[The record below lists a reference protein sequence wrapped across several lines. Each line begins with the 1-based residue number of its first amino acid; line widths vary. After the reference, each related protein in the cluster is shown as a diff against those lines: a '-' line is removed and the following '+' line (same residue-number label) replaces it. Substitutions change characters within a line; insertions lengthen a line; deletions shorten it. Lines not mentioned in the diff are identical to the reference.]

1 MTARLIELTYRDLKA
16 EAASRAAVTS
26 QVVRAT
32 QLEELM
38 SKQMKA
44 IIIGVAIMLACVVGA
59 SAQNVAAIFGNAFDD
74 TPLPPH
80 PCGSVGLKGSVQIT
94 TLTNRVLALY
104 TCTDDRV
111 IARQF
116 VQPVVEQRID
126 DGPAIPP
133 RQR

>member
-1 MTARLIELTYRDLKA
+1 VIVQYGWTPPQAAANRRLPRVRRPVCVQPSRLQSPRWKGRP
-16 EAASRAAVTS
+16 ASL
-26 QVVRAT
+26 Q
-32 QLEELM
+32 
-38 SKQMKA
+38 
-44 IIIGVAIMLACVVGA
+44 
-59 SAQNVAAIFGNAFDD
+59 QNVAAIFGNAFDD

-94 TLTNRVLALY
+94 TLTNRVLALH

-116 VQPVVEQRID
+116 VQPID

-133 RQR
+133 DKR